1 MAHQA
6 QPIRGGR
13 RPRGRGSVRR
23 RRGPTRQGRRFEAG
37 CRPCCGVRPPD
48 PGHPGRRVDG
58 STIGAEMVTT
68 GHGRRDRAAAGSAVV
83 GEHARRPLHGGAA
96 AGCAP
101 TTEPSSSPSPSVGD
115 EARRPAGPP
124 AGGAGAAVGGG
135 AGPPPP
141 PPARGAA
148 GGPPWPHHSGHGA
161 PSGTGR
167 CQGGRLLRDR
177 RTSEWERG
185 GDRVRPQAS
194 RSRSERQRRS
204 NSVSSDRA
212 ASRSRRRCSRSARR
226 SSIWPSTYSSWLR
239 RPRGTS

>member
-37 CRPCCGVRPPD
+37 CRPCCGVRPPT
-48 PGHPGRRVDG
+48 PATRVDG

-101 TTEPSSSPSPSVGD
+101 TTEPLVVAIPL
-115 EARRPAGPP
+115 RRRRGATAGR
-124 AGGAGAAVGGG
+124 
-135 AGPPPP
+135 
-141 PPARGAA
+141 PARGRRRCCRRRPVAA
-148 GGPPWPHHSGHGA
+148 PQRPRGA
-161 PSGTGR
+161 FRYGAVS
-167 CQGGRLLRDR
+167 GGRLLRDR